1 MNKLTKIVLSFLM
14 VITCINFSTVQAED
28 GEEVNYSEPTTV
40 ETVSE
45 DPANEVEQEVAQEE
59 PAVEEEATVEEAP
72 AEQPAEEAATVEEP
86 QQEEVAPEA
95 SEEAQVEE
103 ATATPEEAASEE
115 TTEAAEPQQE
125 ETTATPEAQQEVQYP
140 AFNATIEEQGVTLSA
155 SEGVFPEGT
164 TVSATDKSNDDAVV
178 NALEATISAAN
189 GENLQAT
196 GFVAYDF
203 SFVDASGNKV
213 EPKGDVSV
221 TYSNISTTIPS
232 SEVYRVY
239 HVTDDGNVEAVED
252 SKVTVSDDQVTFTA
266 NSFSSYA
273 VVGYNTIQAVV
284 NAEGT
289 ENSDANTSED
299 NIALAAKANISKTI
313 SKGETET
320 LTATSRSVEY
330 WEVTSGK
337 DVVSIVT
344 SNKGGYFQAAK
355 ATIKANKIGNAT
367 VSNGKDTWDIKVVAN
382 SYTVSFDINGGDGKT
397 PSNVT
402 VEENKIITLPSGDAF
417 SRSNYELVG
426 WSENINAIKTYKKDG
441 QYPIY
446 PCGDKFEVTKN
457 TKLYAVWAQNSGEFQ
472 AKLAVAVRTDGN
484 TPGEPSINYDDV
496 YKYYVDNV
504 LEDNI
509 LKYISPAKT
518 VAGVA
523 AVKTVLTD
531 AFYQMITDLNAANK
545 DSSTKPYYDPD
556 TQYIEWYVVKYQDND
571 DTFHVDGTIKNKNV
585 VTLSYDQ
592 NGATS
597 GILPDSS
604 TAYVEDE
611 KVITVSKPGNLYDRN
626 NPNSWQ
632 GLKRSGYEFSGW
644 NTAAD
649 GKGTTYQP
657 GDPITLSENI
667 TLYAQWRAKEY
678 TVKYDT
684 KGGNTINDATV
695 NYNDVVALPTPT
707 REDSNFLGWTY
718 NGTTVAANSTYAS
731 IAGSENTTEI
741 VLVAQWENTA
751 GGEAGYFLSKQGAKW
766 DKDVDFDNP
775 WTDSANKALKYRIKQ
790 YFHYGDTFTVTD
802 AVPTADNASFI
813 GWLDKDRSNN
823 GAAIKHAGDTVTY
836 SYEKSKG
843 KYSTYCLDALWAEL
857 KISGITDTYDGNQK
871 TTSNAIIDINKGSE
885 LDDEYKQQAESLIKP
900 GEVYYSTDQNKW
912 RKDKPSFK
920 DAGTYTVYAKQDVT
934 VGGVTTTLKASALV
948 VINPRKVTLT
958 SGSDSKTYDG
968 TPLTKN
974 EVTVGG
980 EKFAAGEGAEY
991 TVTGSQTLV
1000 GTSDNEFTYK
1010 LNEGTSADNY
1020 EITPVEG
1027 KLEVKART
1035 EKLSIT
1041 VSAQDGTA
1049 TYDGNDHTV
1058 SGLKETE
1065 FTVNGK
1071 KFTVE
1076 GLSAT
1081 VTGKNAGSY
1090 KNVVKG
1096 TATVKDEEKND
1107 VTSQFTVSTVDGSLE
1122 ISKRKVTLTSGSD
1135 SKTYDGTPLTK
1146 NEVTVGG
1153 EKFAA
1158 GEGATYTHFAKVIDV
1173 TGATGVANTFNYT
1186 LLDGTNPDNY
1196 TITKNE
1202 GKLKVNPYD
1211 KAITA
1216 KVSGT
1221 RATYVYNG
1229 KQYSVAGFTVKFEK
1243 PDGTPDLSE
1252 TNVILKPN
1260 KTAKASG
1267 TDVGEYAMKLKASD
1281 FEWKDAN
1288 FSNVTISIAEDGL
1301 LKITPA
1307 SIDPTENTRF
1317 KVTGLRDV
1325 LYSGAKQKQTPTIKD
1340 TTTNK
1345 DLVEGTDYTITCNTK
1360 DFTNAG
1366 TITYTL
1372 SGIGNYSGTREVS
1385 YKIKQRTVNLK
1396 SDTASKTYD
1405 GTALTRPDVTVTGD
1419 GFVKGEATAIATGSV
1434 INVTATPVDNTI
1446 AVVPT
1451 EGSNYNVNNYDIH
1464 KDEGKLSI
1472 TAADITPT
1480 DPEKPE
1486 TTRFTVEKPADTTY
1500 NGTSQQQKPVVKDGK
1515 KVLVEDTDY
1524 TLEYPDNTTDANDKV
1539 EVIIHGIGNYTGT
1552 RTTSYAINRK
1562 AVTLTSADDSK
1573 TYDGQPL
1580 TAESV
1585 TAEGFVERQGATYSG
1600 FATVT
1605 VVTPAAGVDNTFS
1618 YTLNEGTNADNY
1630 EITQKFG
1637 KLIVNPV
1644 GTVTVTIVGN
1654 SDTVTYDGS
1663 VHEVKGYEVTNIS
1676 DSLYSEADIK
1686 FDGNASVTRTEE
1698 GTSTMGI
1705 TDKNFS
1711 NTNTNFGTV
1720 NFVVTDGSLTI
1731 TAASIDP
1738 ELPDPTNPDNPTEN
1752 TRFEVTGLTD
1762 VLYNGAEQKQTPTIT
1777 DTTTGK
1783 ALVKDTD
1790 YTITCNTE
1798 DFTNAG
1804 TITYTL
1810 SGIGN
1815 YSGTRVVS
1823 YKIKQ
1828 RVVNLKS
1835 DTASKTYDG
1844 TALTRPDVTV
1854 TGDGFV
1860 EGEAAAIATGS
1871 VTYVSEGEVTNT
1883 IAVVSKKKSN
1893 YNANNYDIHK
1903 DEGKLSITAA
1913 DITPTDPENPDTT
1926 RFTVEKPADT
1936 TYNGNSQQQK
1946 PVVKDGEKVLVE
1958 GEDYTLTYPENTTD
1972 ANANVEVTITGIG
1985 NYTGTRTT
1993 SYAINRK
2000 AVTLTSADGSKTY
2013 DGQPLTAESVTP
2025 EGFVEGQGATY
2036 SGFAT
2041 VIEVTETAVPNTF
2054 SYTLNEGTL
2063 ESNYNITA
2071 NYGSLTITPKT
2082 IVPDGPETPEEKKTG
2097 IEATNPEG
2105 SKYDGTE
2112 HKNAPTVTDTKTGVT
2127 LTEGT
2132 DYTLT
2137 YSEDVTNAGTV
2148 TVTVTGK
2155 GNYTGEFNVTYEIT
2169 KRDVVLTSATD
2180 SKKFDGTPLRNE
2192 NVEVTGEGF
2201 AEGEGATY
2209 SEFAEVTNVTDEAVA
2224 NTFTYTLNEN
2234 TLASNYNIT
2243 TELGTLTITPKTI
2256 TPDQPGTPEEEK
2268 TGITVENPDD
2278 VKYDG
2283 KDHAEK
2289 PVIKDEK
2296 TGITLEEGKDYEIV
2310 YPEDIKNAGEIAATV
2325 VGKGDYEGSFEIK
2338 FNILKRDVTFTSA
2351 TDSKQYDG
2359 NALTNGSVEI
2369 TGDGFIEGE
2378 GATFNVTGSIT
2389 DVGSTNNA
2397 FTYAMNEG
2405 TNADNYNVTVV
2416 EGTLTVSEQ
2425 PVVPTPVT
2433 PTTPSNNTPART
2445 NNVPARAVTNPTTTT
2460 PAPEATVEPEKAET
2474 TPAPTAKPEKI
2485 KEEATPQAAPKG
2497 HWALINLIAAM
2508 LSVVLA
2514 VVALLAKHAKD
2525 EDEDDEDKDDQVVAN
2540 ENEDDAENESTR
2552 HRRWKVIA
2560 TIDAILAVVVFIL
2573 TENISLPMVLVD
2585 KWTLLMVLFGLI
2597 SIVSTYFAR
2606 KWHEEDEDEDEESS
2620 QNA

>member
-45 DPANEVEQEVAQEE
+45 DPANEVEQEVAPEE
-59 PAVEEEATVEEAP
+59 PVVEEEATVEEAP
-72 AEQPAEEAATVEEP
+72 AEQPAEEATPVEEP

-103 ATATPEEAASEE
+103 VNNAPE
-115 TTEAAEPQQE
+115 EAAEPQQE
-125 ETTATPEAQQEVQYP
+125 ETAAPEEPQEEAKEEVQYP

-155 SEGVFPEGT
+155 SEGIFPQGT
-164 TVSATDKSNDDAVV
+164 TVSATDKSDDDAVV

-239 HVTDDGNVEAVED
+239 HVTDDGNVEVVED
-252 SKVTVSDDQVTFTA
+252 SKVTVSDGQVTFTA

-273 VVGYNTIQAVV
+273 VVGYNTIQVAV
-284 NAEGT
+284 NAEDT

-299 NIALAAKANISKTI
+299 NIALAANINSKTI
-313 SKGETET
+313 TKGKTET
-320 LTATSRSVEY
+320 LTATKKQKVT
-330 WEVTSGK
+330 WKVTSDN
-337 DVVSIVT
+337 DVVSISSST
-344 SNKGGYFQAAK
+344 KGSNWEYATAK
-355 ATIKANKIGNAT
+355 IKANKIGNAT
-367 VSNGKDTWDIKVVAN
+367 VTNGIDTWNIEVVAN
-382 SYTVSFDINGGDGKT
+382 SYTVSFNINGGNGTT

-402 VEENKIITLPSGDAF
+402 FGEGKIITLPSGDAF

-426 WSENINAIKTYKKDG
+426 WSENSNAIKTYENVG

-446 PCGDKFEVTKN
+446 PCGEKFEVTKN
-457 TKLYAVWAQNSGEFQ
+457 TTLYAVWAQNSGKFQ
-472 AKLAVAVRTDGN
+472 AKLSVAVRTDGN
-484 TPGEPSINYDDV
+484 TPGEPSINYDEV
-496 YKYYVDNV
+496 YKYYVENV
-504 LEDNI
+504 TVDNI

-531 AFYQMITDLNAANK
+531 AFYQMITDKNAANK
-545 DSSTKPYYDPD
+545 GSSTRPYYDPD
-556 TQYIEWYVVKYQDND
+556 TQYIEWYVVKYQNNDN
-571 DTFHVDGTIKNKNV
+571 TFHVDGTIKDKNV
-585 VTLSYDQ
+585 VTLSYDK

-604 TAYVEDE
+604 TAYAQNNR
-611 KVITVSKPGNLYDRN
+611 VITVSQPGNLYDRRD
-626 NPNSWQ
+626 PNSWQ
-632 GLKRSGYEFSGW
+632 ELKKSGYDFSGW

-649 GKGTTYQP
+649 GTGTTYQP
-657 GDPITLSENI
+657 GETITLSENI

-684 KGGNTINDATV
+684 KGGNTIDNATV

-718 NGTTVAANSTYAS
+718 NGATVAANSTYAS
-731 IAGSENTTEI
+731 IAGNENTTEI

-751 GGEAGYFLSKQGAKW
+751 GGEAGYFLSKQGATWNKA
-766 DKDVDFDNP
+766 VDFINP
-775 WTDSANKALKYRIKQ
+775 WTDSANKGLKYRIDQ

-802 AVPTADNASFI
+802 AVPVVENASFI
-813 GWLDKDRSNN
+813 GWLDKARSDNE
-823 GAAIKHAGDTVTY
+823 AAIKHAGDTVTY
-836 SYEKSKG
+836 SYRKSNG

-857 KISGITDTYDGNQK
+857 KITGVTDTYDGNPK
-871 TTSNAIIDINKGSE
+871 TTSNAVIDINKGSE
-885 LDDEYKQQAESLIKP
+885 LDDEYKQQADSLIKK
-900 GEVYYSTDQNKW
+900 GELYYSTNQNEWSKE
-912 RKDKPSFK
+912 KPSFTN
-920 DAGTYTVYAKQDVT
+920 AGTYTVYAKQDVT
-934 VGGVTTTLKASALV
+934 VGGVTTTLKASARV
-948 VINPRKVTLT
+948 VINKAEVTLK
-958 SGSDSKTYDG
+958 SKDLSKEYDG
-968 TPLTKN
+968 TALVNGSTAL
-974 EVTVGG
+974 ETETGWA
-980 EKFAAGEGAEY
+980 EGEGADY
-991 TVTGSQTLV
+991 TFTGSRTLV
-1000 GTSDNEFTYK
+1000 GSSANAFSYTLRSNTSK
-1010 LNEGTSADNY
+1010 DNY
-1020 EITPVEG
+1020 EITKTEG
-1027 KLEVKART
+1027 TLTVTNRDAKYEITVKANST
-1035 EKLSIT
+1035 E
-1041 VSAQDGTA
+1041 V
-1049 TYDGNDHTV
+1049 TYDGQEHEAA
-1058 SGLKETE
+1058 GFEETE
-1065 FTVNGK
+1065 FTVNNQKYTVSGLETDSPKKKDAGK
-1071 KFTVE
+1071 YTNNIT
-1076 GLSAT
+1076 GTPS
-1081 VTGKNAGSY
+1081 VTD
-1090 KNVVKG
+1090 
-1096 TATVKDEEKND
+1096 KDGND
-1107 VTSQFTVSTVDGSLE
+1107 VTAQFKVNTVNGSLT
-1122 ISKRKVTLTSGSD
+1122 IKKRSVTLK
-1135 SKTYDGTPLTK
+1135 SKDLSKEYDGTALVNGSTAL
-1146 NEVTVGG
+1146 ETETGWA
-1153 EKFAA
+1153 E
-1158 GEGATYTHFAKVIDV
+1158 GEGADYTF
-1173 TGATGVANTFNYT
+1173 TGSRTLVGSSANAFSYT
-1186 LLDGTNPDNY
+1186 LRSNTSKDNY
-1196 TITKNE
+1196 EITKTE
-1202 GKLKVNPYD
+1202 GTLTVNPYD
-1211 KAITA
+1211 EAIIA

-1221 RATYVYNG
+1221 KATYVYDG
-1229 KQYSVAGFTVKFEK
+1229 TTYSVSGFDVEFEK
-1243 PDGTPDLSE
+1243 PNGTPDSLSK
-1252 TNVILKPN
+1252 TSVVLKPN

-1267 TDVGEYAMKLKASD
+1267 TDVGDYKMNLEASD
-1281 FEWKDAN
+1281 FEWNDAN

-1307 SIDPTENTRF
+1307 SIDPEKPTENTRF
-1317 KVTGLRDV
+1317 EVTGLKDV
-1325 LYSGAKQKQTPTIKD
+1325 LYNGAEQKQTPTIKD
-1340 TTTNK
+1340 TTTGKALVK
-1345 DLVEGTDYTITCNTK
+1345 DTDYTITCNTK

-1372 SGIGNYSGTREVS
+1372 KGIGNYSGTREVS
-1385 YKIKQRTVNLK
+1385 YSIKKRTVNLK

-1405 GTALTRPDVTVTGD
+1405 GTALTRPGVTVTGD

-1434 INVTATPVDNTI
+1434 INVTATPVVNTI

-1451 EGSNYNVNNYDIH
+1451 EGSKYNENNYVIQ
-1464 KDEGKLSI
+1464 KDEG
-1472 TAADITPT
+1472 
-1480 DPEKPE
+1480 E
-1486 TTRFTVEKPADTTY
+1486 
-1500 NGTSQQQKPVVKDGK
+1500 
-1515 KVLVEDTDY
+1515 
-1524 TLEYPDNTTDANDKV
+1524 
-1539 EVIIHGIGNYTGT
+1539 
-1552 RTTSYAINRK
+1552 
-1562 AVTLTSADDSK
+1562 
-1573 TYDGQPL
+1573 
-1580 TAESV
+1580 
-1585 TAEGFVERQGATYSG
+1585 
-1600 FATVT
+1600 
-1605 VVTPAAGVDNTFS
+1605 
-1618 YTLNEGTNADNY
+1618 
-1630 EITQKFG
+1630 
-1637 KLIVNPV
+1637 
-1644 GTVTVTIVGN
+1644 
-1654 SDTVTYDGS
+1654 
-1663 VHEVKGYEVTNIS
+1663 
-1676 DSLYSEADIK
+1676 
-1686 FDGNASVTRTEE
+1686 
-1698 GTSTMGI
+1698 
-1705 TDKNFS
+1705 
-1711 NTNTNFGTV
+1711 
-1720 NFVVTDGSLTI
+1720 
-1731 TAASIDP
+1731 
-1738 ELPDPTNPDNPTEN
+1738 
-1752 TRFEVTGLTD
+1752 
-1762 VLYNGAEQKQTPTIT
+1762 
-1777 DTTTGK
+1777 
-1783 ALVKDTD
+1783 
-1790 YTITCNTE
+1790 
-1798 DFTNAG
+1798 
-1804 TITYTL
+1804 
-1810 SGIGN
+1810 
-1815 YSGTRVVS
+1815 
-1823 YKIKQ
+1823 
-1828 RVVNLKS
+1828 
-1835 DTASKTYDG
+1835 
-1844 TALTRPDVTV
+1844 
-1854 TGDGFV
+1854 
-1860 EGEAAAIATGS
+1860 
-1871 VTYVSEGEVTNT
+1871 
-1883 IAVVSKKKSN
+1883 
-1893 YNANNYDIHK
+1893 
-1903 DEGKLSITAA
+1903 LSITAA

-1936 TYNGNSQQQK
+1936 TYNGTSQQQK
-1946 PVVKDGEKVLVE
+1946 PVVKDGEKALVE

-2013 DGQPLTAESVTP
+2013 DGKPLTAESVTAEGFVEGQGATYSEFAKITEVTTAEGVENTFNYTLNEGTNADNYEITQNYGKLIVNPVGTVTVTIVGNSDTVTYDGKEHTVKGYVVTNISDTLYSEADIKFDGNDSVKRTEVGTSTMGITAENFSNTNTNFGTVNFVVTDGSLTITSASIDPELPDPTDPEKPTENTRFEVTGLKDVLYNGAEQKQTPTIKDTTTGKALVKDTDYTITCNTKDFTNAGTITYTLKGIGNYSGTREVSYSIKKRTVNLKSDTASKTYDGTALTRPGVTVTGDGFVKGEATAIATGSVINVTATPVVNTIAVVPTEGSKYNENNYVIQKDEGELSITAADITPTDPENPDTTRFTVEKPADTTYNGTSQQQKPVVKDGEKALVEGEDYTLTYPENTTDANANVEVTITGIGNYAGTRTTSYAINRKAVTLTSADGSKTYDGQPLTAESVTP

-2036 SGFAT
+2036 GEFAKIT
-2041 VIEVTETAVPNTF
+2041 EVTPAEGVDNTF

-2063 ESNYNITA
+2063 ESNYNITT

-2097 IEATNPEG
+2097 IEVTNPEG

-2180 SKKFDGTPLRNE
+2180 SKKYDGTALRNE
-2192 NVEVTGEGF
+2192 NVEVTGDGF

-2209 SEFAEVTNVTDEAVA
+2209 SEFAEVTNVTDGAVA

-2234 TLASNYNIT
+2234 TLASNYNIS
-2243 TELGTLTITPKTI
+2243 TEFGTLTITPKTI
-2256 TPDQPGTPEEEK
+2256 TPDQPETPEEEK
-2268 TGITVENPDD
+2268 TGITVENPGD

-2296 TGITLEEGKDYEIV
+2296 TGVTLEEGKDYEIV
-2310 YPEDIKNAGEIAATV
+2310 YPEDIKNAGEITATV

-2359 NALTNGSVEI
+2359 NALTNGNVEI

-2425 PVVPTPVT
+2425 PVVPTTAT

-2445 NNVPARAVTNPTTTT
+2445 NNVPARVVTNPTTTT

-2525 EDEDDEDKDDQVVAN
+2525 EDDEDKDDQVVAN
-2540 ENEDDAENESTR
+2540 ENEDDENESTR

-2573 TENISLPMVLVD
+2573 TENLAHDMVLVD
-2585 KWTLLMVLFGLI
+2585 KWTVLMVLFGLI
-2597 SIVSTYFAR
+2597 SIISTYFAR